1 MKDDRDDEF
10 FTPAQESGIIEAIK
24 KAEKNTS
31 GEIRV
36 HVENGHDD
44 KDVLHRA
51 GEVFAILGMD
61 RTELGNGVLLYID
74 LKHHRFAI
82 WGGRGIYEL
91 VPEGFWDQT
100 YNLARWHFKNG
111 EITEGLCRAIEQVG
125 EKLKY
130 YFPYRDGD
138 VNELPD
144 EISKG
149 NV

>member
-10 FTPAQESGIIEAIK
+10 FTPAQESEIIEAIK

-51 GEVFAILGMD
+51 GEVFATLGMN

-74 LKHHRFAI
+74 LPYGAGAGYTNSSRKGSGTRRTT
-82 WGGRGIYEL
+82 W
-91 VPEGFWDQT
+91 
-100 YNLARWHFKNG
+100 
-111 EITEGLCRAIEQVG
+111 RAG
-125 EKLKY
+125 
-130 YFPYRDGD
+130 
-138 VNELPD
+138 
-144 EISKG
+144 ISKMG
-149 NV
+149 K

>member
-10 FTPAQESGIIEAIK
+10 FTPAQESEIIEAIK

-51 GEVFAILGMD
+51 GEVFATLGMD

-74 LKHHRFAI
+74 LKHHRFAYGAGAGYTNSSRKGSGTRRTT
-82 WGGRGIYEL
+82 W
-91 VPEGFWDQT
+91 
-100 YNLARWHFKNG
+100 
-111 EITEGLCRAIEQVG
+111 RAG
-125 EKLKY
+125 
-130 YFPYRDGD
+130 
-138 VNELPD
+138 
-144 EISKG
+144 ISKMG
-149 NV
+149 K

>member
-10 FTPAQESGIIEAIK
+10 FTPAQESEIIEAIK

-51 GEVFAILGMD
+51 GEVFATLGMD
-61 RTELGNGVLLYID
+61 RTGTWQRRIAVHRSEAPPFCHMGRARDIRTRPGRVLGPDVQPGARAFQKWGNNRRLVQG
-74 LKHHRFAI
+74 HRT
-82 WGGRGIYEL
+82 G
-91 VPEGFWDQT
+91 
-100 YNLARWHFKNG
+100 
-111 EITEGLCRAIEQVG
+111 G